1 MGGGVGKPGE
11 PDRGTQ
17 TAWRW
22 GDGNGVNMPQTSVG
36 CRDWTVTPTLE
47 QLSSRHVRNW
57 FERQLTAL
65 KWETKKKMPSTP
77 CDLVGKCS

>member
-1 MGGGVGKPGE
+1 MGGGKPEASRIEVHRQPG
-11 PDRGTQ
+11 GGS
-17 TAWRW
+17 A
-22 GDGNGVNMPQTSVG
+22 GNGVNMPQTSVG

-65 KWETKKKMPSTP
+65 K
-77 CDLVGKCS
+77 